1 MVYMCVSIYDYSTDY
16 YLFLYHYMNVLYY
29 RYIA

>member
-1 MVYMCVSIYDYSTDY
+1 MYVCIYDYSTEY
-16 YLFLYHYMNVLYY
+16 YLFLYHYMNVLYV